1 MYNLNHCKVFN
12 IKLGITFIF
21 PLRITGHRRRA
32 LSSILKNPRKQGNYA
47 CTFAI
52 FIFFFSANFPFY
64 FIIFSVRLN
73 HLVKFTYLI
82 KFKP

>member
-52 FIFFFSANFPFY
+52 IFLFFQLIFLFISLY
-64 FIIFSVRLN
+64 F
-73 HLVKFTYLI
+73 HLD
-82 KFKP
+82 